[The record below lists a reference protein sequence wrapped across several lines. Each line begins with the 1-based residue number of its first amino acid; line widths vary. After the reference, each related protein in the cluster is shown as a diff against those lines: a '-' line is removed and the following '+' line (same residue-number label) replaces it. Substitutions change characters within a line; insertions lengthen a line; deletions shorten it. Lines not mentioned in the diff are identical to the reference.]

1 MSENKSRFCG
11 KDNFKVNIFL
21 VVYDSLI
28 SNIKN
33 WSEGYKTVNN
43 KFKSFFYN
51 SELSDFSIEE
61 LKCYEQDLN
70 LAELKN
76 DVIQLT
82 PLWSFIQD
90 NNIIAT
96 FPNLNTILS
105 IYLILPISNA
115 SGERSFSQNKT

>member
-76 DVIQLT
+76 EVIQLT
-82 PLWSFIQD
+82 TFISKENIISLTFMWSFIQD

-96 FPNLNTILS
+96 FPNLNIILR
-105 IYLILPISNA
+105 I
-115 SGERSFSQNKT
+115 FFF